1 MEKKKNILEKD
12 KQKLTKEQL
21 DELVNALSEKNAE
34 IEKLQNELENL
45 KIESAK
51 MHEQKNGE
59 IEKLRKELEDLKIES
74 VKIQEHFDKSRK
86 TLAKQAEQQIMKEK
100 KQLMKDLLE
109 IFDNFERAL
118 NTLDRD
124 DKSST
129 KEGVKLIHNQIQQF
143 LKQHGIRE
151 MELKDKKFDPALC
164 EIGKITESEK
174 EADTILEVLRK
185 GYYLNDEI
193 LRTAMVEVAVP
204 KNITIK
210 GGN

>member
-1 MEKKKNILEKD
+1 MKKKKNISEKET
-12 KQKLTKEQL
+12 QELGKEKL

-34 IEKLQNELENL
+34 IEKLGKELEDL
-45 KIESAK
+45 KIENVK
-51 MHEQKNGE
+51 IQEQKNAE
-59 IEKLRKELEDLKIES
+59 IEKLQKELEDLKIES
-74 VKIQEHFDKSRK
+74 IKTQEHFNKGRK

-129 KEGVKLIHNQIQQF
+129 KEGVKLTHNQIQQF
-143 LKQHGIRE
+143 LNQHGIKE
-151 MELKDKKFDPALC
+151 MELKNKKFDPTLC

>member
-1 MEKKKNILEKD
+1 MEKKKNISEK
-12 KQKLTKEQL
+12 KTQELGKEKLG
-21 DELVNALSEKNAE
+21 ELVNALSEKNAE
-34 IEKLQNELENL
+34 IEKLGKELEDL
-45 KIESAK
+45 KIENVK
-51 MHEQKNGE
+51 IQEQKNAE
-59 IEKLRKELEDLKIES
+59 IKKLEKELEDLKIES
-74 VKIQEHFDKSRK
+74 IKIQEHFNKGRK

-143 LKQHGIRE
+143 LNQHGIKE

-193 LRTAMVEVAVP
+193 LRTAIVEVAVP

>member
-1 MEKKKNILEKD
+1 MEKKKNIPEKD
-12 KQKLTKEQL
+12 IQKPAKEKL
-21 DELVNALSEKNAE
+21 DELVKALSEKNAE

-51 MHEQKNGE
+51 MQEQKNAE
-59 IEKLRKELEDLKIES
+59 IEKLQNELENLKIES
-74 VKIQEHFDKSRK
+74 IKIQEHFSKSRK
-86 TLAKQAEQQIMKEK
+86 TLAKQAEQQVMKEK
-100 KQLMKDLLE
+100 KRLMKDLLE

-118 NTLDRD
+118 NTLGRNDRA
-124 DKSST
+124 SA
-129 KEGVKLIHNQIQQF
+129 KEGIKLIHNQIQQF
-143 LKQHGIRE
+143 LNQHGIKE
-151 MELKDKKFDPALC
+151 MELKNKKFDPALC

-174 EADTILEVLRK
+174 EANIILEVLRK

>member
-1 MEKKKNILEKD
+1 MKKKKNISGKGT
-12 KQKLTKEQL
+12 QRPAKEQL
-21 DELVNALSEKNAE
+21 DELVSALNEKNTE
-34 IEKLQNELENL
+34 IEKLQNELEHL
-45 KIESAK
+45 KIENIK
-51 MHEQKNGE
+51 T
-59 IEKLRKELEDLKIES
+59 
-74 VKIQEHFDKSRK
+74 QEHFDKGRK

-118 NTLDRD
+118 NTLDQNDR
-124 DKSST
+124 SSA
-129 KEGVKLIHNQIQQF
+129 KEGIKLIHNQIQQF
-143 LKQHGIRE
+143 LSQHGIRE
-151 MELKDKKFDPALC
+151 MELKDKKYDPALC

>member
-1 MEKKKNILEKD
+1 MEKKKNISEKET
-12 KQKLTKEQL
+12 QELGKEKL

-34 IEKLQNELENL
+34 IEKLQDELENL

-51 MHEQKNGE
+51 IQEQKNAE

-74 VKIQEHFDKSRK
+74 IKMQEHFSKSRK
-86 TLAKQAEQQIMKEK
+86 TLAKQAEQQIMREK

-124 DKSST
+124 DRSSA
-129 KEGVKLIHNQIQQF
+129 KEGIKLIHNQIQQF
-143 LKQHGIRE
+143 LNQHGIKE
-151 MELKDKKFDPALC
+151 MELKSKKFDPALC

-193 LRTAMVEVAVP
+193 LRTAIVEVAVR

>member
-1 MEKKKNILEKD
+1 MKKKKNLAEKD
-12 KQKLTKEQL
+12 TQRPAKEQL
-21 DELVNALSEKNAE
+21 DELVSALNEKNTE
-34 IEKLQNELENL
+34 IKKLQN
-45 KIESAK
+45 
-51 MHEQKNGE
+51 
-59 IEKLRKELEDLKIES
+59 ELEDLKIES
-74 VKIQEHFDKSRK
+74 VKIQEHFDKGRK

-118 NTLDRD
+118 NTLDQD
-124 DKSST
+124 GKSSA

-143 LKQHGIRE
+143 LNQHGIRE
-151 MELKDKKFDPALC
+151 IELKGKKFDPALC

-174 EADTILEVLRK
+174 ETDTILKVLRK
-185 GYYLNDEI
+185 GYYLDDEI

-204 KNITIK
+204 KNTTFN